1 MRLTTLLERKAI
13 EKGVQEGKSYLV
25 LSEELNLSKRIVR
38 KWEQKV
44 KKKKNPLKLIWDA
57 QKRVH

>member
-38 KWEQKV
+38 KWGQKV
-44 KKKKNPLKLIWDA
+44 KKKRIP
-57 QKRVH
+57 